1 MTLLMMCW
9 IFLEGELHNS
19 SGHYHL
25 AMLGWRSCMP
35 PSFKAN
41 FSARETIH
49 FELGARKMQVI
60 NDGGIGIHYVDRN
73 GHIFR
78 KFPNVLS
85 LEV

>member
-1 MTLLMMCW
+1 
-9 IFLEGELHNS
+9 
-19 SGHYHL
+19 
-25 AMLGWRSCMP
+25 MP